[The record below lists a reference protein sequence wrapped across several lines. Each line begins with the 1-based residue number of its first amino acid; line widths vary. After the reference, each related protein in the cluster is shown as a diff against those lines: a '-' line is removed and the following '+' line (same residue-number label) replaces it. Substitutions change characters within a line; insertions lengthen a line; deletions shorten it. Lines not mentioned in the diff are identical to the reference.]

1 MTARRR
7 TYAIIAVLVGAAAAG
22 GATWGLTSA
31 GRAPQ
36 AQSTAGPTAGPT
48 RSPVSVI
55 VPGRPGE
62 SASVVPADELPVP
75 DGIRYNESDVHFV
88 RMMIPHHQQAV
99 DLAALAPTRARDARV
114 RAIADRIA
122 VAQGPEITVL
132 RTWLRTRGL
141 DEPAGG
147 DSRSNGGHD
156 HATMPGMATPAQ
168 LRALS
173 DASGAAF
180 DRMFVA
186 LMSVHHEG
194 AIGMCGDVLR
204 AGADERLQELATNIA
219 AEQQIEIGRMRE
231 IIGR

>member
-7 TYAIIAVLVGAAAAG
+7 TYVIIAVLVGTLAAG
-22 GATWGLTSA
+22 GVSWGLTSA
-31 GRAPQ
+31 GGSPQ
-36 AQSTAGPTAGPT
+36 ARSTAGATPGPT

-62 SASVVPADELPVP
+62 SASVVPADQLPSP
-75 DGIRYNESDVHFV
+75 DGTRYNESDAHFV
-88 RMMIPHHQQAV
+88 RMMIPHHRQAV
-99 DLAALAPTRARDARV
+99 ELAALAPTRARDPRV
-114 RAIADRIA
+114 RAIADRIT

-141 DEPAGG
+141 DEAVGPDGRG
-147 DSRSNGGHD
+147 DGGHD
-156 HATMPGMATPAQ
+156 HGTMPGMATPTQ

-173 DASGAAF
+173 AATGAAF
-180 DRMFVA
+180 DRMFVG

-194 AIGMCGDVLR
+194 AISMCRDVLR
-204 AGADERLQELATNIA
+204 AGVDEGLQELATNIA

-231 IIGR
+231 LIGR